1 VGRQAGKQRGG
12 GDARHTPP
20 HPKAFRH
27 FLTCM
32 GLEQLGSSAYPPF
45 NAYLW
50 SVSSFAVK
58 GLASERHFFDLSL
71 LRIPS
76 PRARSHN
83 LRSPLLQPHHG
94 GFLERISDCI
104 YSREVGDTGG
114 FFFSFVFFGL
124 RRDAAM
130 HPQPRRRP
138 RAETP
143 LPFSFVLSLFLVGSL
158 WEQGLG
164 RLVRMIPPA
173 RVSETRRVHSFRL
186 FLSHG

>member
-1 VGRQAGKQRGG
+1 MSVGRQAGEQRGG

-45 NAYLW
+45 DAYLW
-50 SVSSFAVK
+50 SVSFFAVK

-94 GFLERISDCI
+94 GFLERISDMHLQQ
-104 YSREVGDTGG
+104 GG
-114 FFFSFVFFGL
+114 WRYRRVLRFFCFLWLKTRCSN
-124 RRDAAM
+124 A
-130 HPQPRRRP
+130 PPTS
-138 RAETP
+138 AETEGRDT
-143 LPFSFVLSLFLVGSL
+143 SFIF
-158 WEQGLG
+158 
-164 RLVRMIPPA
+164 
-173 RVSETRRVHSFRL
+173 FRL
-186 FLSHG
+186 IPFLGWIPVGTRTRAAG